1 MSTTTNGNQE
11 LRTED
16 EALSV
21 LLDADIDKVM
31 AGLDRIVEAAPTYEK
46 LFMRWQRQ
54 HWSTEDFDFTEDAR
68 QWADPDLIG
77 DEEREFLLFGFS
89 QFFLGEERVT
99 VELLPFAMG
108 APSHEAQAFL
118 TTQISDEAKHMVF
131 FDRFY
136 REVLGASAATIGDM
150 LDQQRPNVNEDWERL
165 FNGILHDCAERL
177 RKDPSDFAAL
187 VRGITVYMVVIEG
200 TLALT
205 GARFIIRSLKE
216 RGWFPGFTA
225 GFTAVNRDESRHVGF
240 GVKFLAD
247 AIQADPANARIVED
261 TLKETLPVAT
271 LVFVPQGVEDPYDFE
286 TPFYHSSEIFEYAM
300 KALVQEAG
308 GDGARSGDAR
318 RCGVS
323 TATAPKPRPGRPST
337 GARERILEAGLE
349 VLKADAYAGLTVA
362 KVAARAGENKA
373 LIAYHFGSKQG
384 LVAAAGRMLGEQ
396 ITAAVTEAVG
406 DANTIEGVVRGAL
419 DGIWDL
425 MDRDVRVARVYFDLS
440 AVSVVEDEVR
450 DVMNAERS
458 MWREVLLELLGN
470 AEPALRRPKAEGL
483 AVLISAGIGGLA
495 LERVEAGDTRALGR
509 ARELFVRSVVAAARS

>member
-1 MSTTTNGNQE
+1 MSTTTNGTRE
-11 LRTED
+11 LKTED

-31 AGLDRIVEAAPTYEK
+31 AGLDQIVEAAPSYKK

-54 HWSTEDFDFTEDAR
+54 HWSTEDFDFSEDAR
-68 QWADPDLIG
+68 QWADPNLIT

-150 LDQQRPNVNEDWERL
+150 LDQQRINVNDDWELL

-205 GARFIIRSLKE
+205 GARFIIRSLKD

-247 AIQADPANARIVED
+247 AIQADPANARIIEE

-271 LVFVPQGVEDPYDFE
+271 LVFVPKGVEDPYDFE
-286 TPFYHSSEIFEYAM
+286 TPFYHSREIFEYAM
-300 KALVQEAG
+300 KALSKKLA
-308 GDGARSGDAR
+308 AM
-318 RCGVS
+318 
-323 TATAPKPRPGRPST
+323 
-337 GARERILEAGLE
+337 GLDPAM
-349 VLKADAYAGLTVA
+349 L
-362 KVAARAGENKA
+362 
-373 LIAYHFGSKQG
+373 
-384 LVAAAGRMLGEQ
+384 AAA
-396 ITAAVTEAVG
+396 A
-406 DANTIEGVVRGAL
+406 
-419 DGIWDL
+419 
-425 MDRDVRVARVYFDLS
+425 
-440 AVSVVEDEVR
+440 
-450 DVMNAERS
+450 
-458 MWREVLLELLGN
+458 
-470 AEPALRRPKAEGL
+470 
-483 AVLISAGIGGLA
+483 
-495 LERVEAGDTRALGR
+495 
-509 ARELFVRSVVAAARS
+509 

>member
-1 MSTTTNGNQE
+1 MSTTTNGTRE
-11 LRTED
+11 LNTDD

-31 AGLDRIVEAAPTYEK
+31 AGLDRIVEAAPSYSK

-54 HWSTEDFDFTEDAR
+54 HWSTEDFDFSEDAR
-68 QWADPDLIG
+68 QWADPNLIT

-150 LDQQRPNVNEDWERL
+150 LDQQRINVNDDWELL

-247 AIQADPANARIVED
+247 AIQADPANARIIED

-271 LVFVPQGVEDPYDFE
+271 LVFVPPGVENPYDFE
-286 TPFYHSSEIFEYAM
+286 TPFYHSREIFEYAM
-300 KALVQEAG
+300 KALSKKLA
-308 GDGARSGDAR
+308 AM
-318 RCGVS
+318 
-323 TATAPKPRPGRPST
+323 
-337 GARERILEAGLE
+337 GLDPAM
-349 VLKADAYAGLTVA
+349 L
-362 KVAARAGENKA
+362 
-373 LIAYHFGSKQG
+373 
-384 LVAAAGRMLGEQ
+384 AAA
-396 ITAAVTEAVG
+396 A
-406 DANTIEGVVRGAL
+406 
-419 DGIWDL
+419 
-425 MDRDVRVARVYFDLS
+425 
-440 AVSVVEDEVR
+440 
-450 DVMNAERS
+450 
-458 MWREVLLELLGN
+458 
-470 AEPALRRPKAEGL
+470 
-483 AVLISAGIGGLA
+483 
-495 LERVEAGDTRALGR
+495 
-509 ARELFVRSVVAAARS
+509 